1 MNPTA
6 LVTGGSRGIGLA
18 IAKKL
23 CSMDYDV
30 AINGVRPAEQ
40 VSGVLE
46 ELRASGTQVIYCQ
59 GDVGSDVDR
68 AQIVRTLKNEFG
80 RLNVLVNNAGVAPRE
95 RLDPLRASAESF
107 DRLMRIN
114 LRGPFF
120 LTQAI
125 AGWMVEQKTAGSAV
139 AGSDDHAGAGAQ
151 AATDDR
157 SVADAETPSFSG
169 AIINIGSISAT
180 VVSPERADY
189 CMSKAGFA
197 MHSRVW
203 AVRLAEYGIPVYEVR
218 PGVIRTDMTS
228 AVTEKYDRLIAGGL
242 TAQPRWGTP
251 DDVARAV
258 GALAGG
264 DFPYSTGE
272 VIMVDGGLTIHRL

>member
-6 LVTGGSRGIGLA
+6 FVTGGSRGIGLA

-23 CSMDYDV
+23 CSMGYDV

-40 VSGVLE
+40 VSQVLG
-46 ELRASGTQVIYCQ
+46 ELRSLGTQVVYCQ
-59 GDVGSDVDR
+59 GDVGAHEDR
-68 AQIVRTLKNEFG
+68 QRMVHTLRDAFG
-80 RLNVLVNNAGVAPRE
+80 RLNVLVNNAGVAPTE
-95 RLDPLRASAESF
+95 RGDPLLASEQSF

-114 LRGPFF
+114 LKGPFF

-125 AGWMVEQKTAGSAV
+125 AAWMAEQKGASA
-139 AGSDDHAGAGAQ
+139 D
-151 AATDDR
+151 
-157 SVADAETPSFSG
+157 FSG
-169 AIINIGSISAT
+169 AVINIGSISAT

-189 CMSKAGFA
+189 CISKAGFA

-203 AVRLAEYGIPVYEVR
+203 AVRLAEFGIPVYEVR

-228 AVTEKYDRLIAGGL
+228 GVTEKYDRLIGEGL
-242 TAQPRWGTP
+242 TVQPRWGTP

-264 DFPYSTGE
+264 DFAYSTGE
-272 VIMVDGGLTIHRL
+272 VFMVDGGLTIHRL

>member
-6 LVTGGSRGIGLA
+6 FVTGGSRGIGLA

-23 CSMDYDV
+23 CSMGYDV

-40 VSGVLE
+40 VSQVLG
-46 ELRASGTQVIYCQ
+46 ELRSLGTQVVYCQ
-59 GDVGSDVDR
+59 GDVGAQEDR
-68 AQIVRTLKNEFG
+68 QRMVRALRDAFG
-80 RLNVLVNNAGVAPRE
+80 RLNVLVNNAGVAPTE
-95 RLDPLRASAESF
+95 RGDPLQASVESF

-114 LRGPFF
+114 LKGPFF

-125 AGWMVEQKTAGSAV
+125 AAWMAEQKGASA
-139 AGSDDHAGAGAQ
+139 D
-151 AATDDR
+151 
-157 SVADAETPSFSG
+157 FSG
-169 AIINIGSISAT
+169 AVINIGSISAT

-189 CMSKAGFA
+189 CISKAGFA
-197 MHSRVW
+197 MHSQVW
-203 AVRLAEYGIPVYEVR
+203 AVRLAEFGIPVYEVR

-228 AVTEKYDRLIAGGL
+228 GVTEKYDRLIGEGL
-242 TAQPRWGTP
+242 TVQPRWGTP

-264 DFPYSTGE
+264 DFAYSSGE
-272 VIMVDGGLTIHRL
+272 VFMVDGGLTIHRL

>member
-23 CSMDYDV
+23 CSMGYDV

-40 VSGVLE
+40 VSQVLG
-46 ELRASGTQVIYCQ
+46 ELRSLGTQVVYCQ
-59 GDVGSDVDR
+59 GDVGVEEDR
-68 AQIVRTLKNEFG
+68 QHMVRTLRNAFG
-80 RLNVLVNNAGVAPRE
+80 RMNVLVNNAGVAPTE
-95 RLDPLRASAESF
+95 RGDPLQASEESF

-114 LRGPFF
+114 LKGPFF
-120 LTQAI
+120 LTQTI
-125 AGWMVEQKTAGSAV
+125 AAWMAEQKGESA
-139 AGSDDHAGAGAQ
+139 D
-151 AATDDR
+151 
-157 SVADAETPSFSG
+157 FSG
-169 AIINIGSISAT
+169 AVINIGSISAT

-189 CMSKAGFA
+189 CISKAGFA

-203 AVRLAEYGIPVYEVR
+203 AVRLAEFGIPVYEVR

-228 AVTEKYDRLIAGGL
+228 GVTEKYDRLIGEGL
-242 TAQPRWGTP
+242 TVQPRWGTP

-264 DFPYSTGE
+264 DFAYSSGE
-272 VIMVDGGLTIHRL
+272 VFMVDGGLTIHRL